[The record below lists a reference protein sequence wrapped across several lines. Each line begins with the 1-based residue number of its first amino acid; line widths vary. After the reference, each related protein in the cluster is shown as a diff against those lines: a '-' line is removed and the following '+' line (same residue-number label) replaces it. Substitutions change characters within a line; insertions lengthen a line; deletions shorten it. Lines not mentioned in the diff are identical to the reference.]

1 MIVVIMALVITTL
14 MLNLYSGYSNHYKH
28 HAKNAIQHIYVKEF
42 CMSGLLKK
50 LPAKLTKKR
59 PAKASDSTR
68 APTEK
73 PSSTLKP
80 ISNQFTK
87 LLSVTKY
94 LPAGARSSILSK
106 AFGKVVPYV
115 GTTGIYYETVEPNQ
129 VVVSLNNNKAV
140 QNHIGS
146 IHAVAITLLAETATG
161 FILGLNLPSDRVLLI
176 KSYSINFYRPIK
188 KGQVAAVA
196 TLSDEQRLDI
206 LNTPKGE
213 MVIPCVIH
221 DRESDS
227 DRDPIVVEMLWA
239 WVPKSEL
246 EARRQGQN
254 NKSKTETEQ
263 SNGSVTASTTDDTT
277 IESDDNA

>member
-1 MIVVIMALVITTL
+1 
-14 MLNLYSGYSNHYKH
+14 
-28 HAKNAIQHIYVKEF
+28 
-42 CMSGLLKK
+42 MSGLLKK
-50 LPAKLTKKR
+50 LPSKLTNKL
-59 PAKASDSTR
+59 
-68 APTEK
+68 PTKVADNIKLAADK
-73 PSSTLKP
+73 PDSTLKP
-80 ISNQFTK
+80 INNQFSK

-129 VVVSLNNNKAV
+129 VVVSLNNGKAV

-176 KSYSINFYRPIK
+176 KSYSVNFYRPIK
-188 KGQVAAVA
+188 KGQMAAIA
-196 TLSDEQRLDI
+196 SLSDEQRLDI

-227 DRDPIVVEMLWA
+227 ERDPIVVEMTWA
-239 WVPKSEL
+239 WIPKAEL
-246 EARRQGQN
+246 EARRQGKAN
-254 NKSKTETEQ
+254 EKPAASDANTEAEVTEQ
-263 SNGSVTASTTDDTT
+263 DTQ
-277 IESDDNA
+277 SADNNDKSAVDK

>member
-1 MIVVIMALVITTL
+1 
-14 MLNLYSGYSNHYKH
+14 
-28 HAKNAIQHIYVKEF
+28 
-42 CMSGLLKK
+42 MSGLLKK
-50 LPAKLTKKR
+50 LPTKLTKKL
-59 PAKASDSTR
+59 PAKVADSTKSP
-68 APTEK
+68 AEQPN
-73 PSSTLKP
+73 STLKP

-115 GTTGIYYETVEPNQ
+115 GTTGVYYETVEPNQ
-129 VVVSLNNNKAV
+129 VVVSLNNSKAV

-176 KSYSINFYRPIK
+176 KSYSVNFYRPIK
-188 KGQVAAVA
+188 KGQIAAIA

-213 MVIPCVIH
+213 MIIPCVIH

-227 DRDPIVVEMLWA
+227 ERNPIVVEMTWA
-239 WVPKSEL
+239 WIPKSEL
-246 EARRQGQN
+246 EARRQGKASEKPADTN
-254 NKSKTETEQ
+254 
-263 SNGSVTASTTDDTT
+263 TADDATDDKLA
-277 IESDDNA
+277 DA